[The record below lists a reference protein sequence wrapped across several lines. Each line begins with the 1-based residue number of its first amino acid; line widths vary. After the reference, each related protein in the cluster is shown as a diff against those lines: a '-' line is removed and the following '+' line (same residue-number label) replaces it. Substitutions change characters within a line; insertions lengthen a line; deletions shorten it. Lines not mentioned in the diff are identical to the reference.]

1 MIVEILIE
9 ETFNGFTLWTPT
21 NVYKNWISRGISTKH
36 MLNFAKNNKNKKYI
50 RIFLT
55 KANLEN
61 IERTQ
66 INNINISKTV
76 DLVEI
81 KLNNLELPNSS
92 LLDKTDSVS
101 SLDLLNGIF
110 YGRVMI
116 AEAVSY
122 V

>member
-1 MIVEILIE
+1 
-9 ETFNGFTLWTPT
+9 
-21 NVYKNWISRGISTKH
+21 